1 MEITCYRVTAWLRM
15 NLECY
20 WTLTFMTM
28 SLNIEHRTSKCDL
41 RLPLL
46 QIIRNYL
53 VNIFLKRTI
62 SEKGNNYKIY
72 PLPVNNIYTSKMLY
86 SWKSVRTSSSLSK
99 NKSRKRNREKQQI
112 KTKTNKRSVHTH
124 TWRSRESKP
133 EDHIERIWSINMIKN
148 VSVKNV
154 KM

>member
-1 MEITCYRVTAWLRM
+1 MLQSDSLITYESWMLLDPYNYDDVIK
-15 NLECY
+15 Y
-20 WTLTFMTM
+20 WAQ
-28 SLNIEHRTSKCDL
+28 NIKVWFAPTITSNNSKL
-41 RLPLL
+41 FSE
-46 QIIRNYL
+46 Y
-53 VNIFLKRTI
+53 FLKRTI

-72 PLPVNNIYTSKMLY
+72 PLPVNNFYTSKMLY
-86 SWKSVRTSSSLSK
+86 SWKSVRTSSLLSK
-99 NKSRKRNREKQQI
+99 NKSRKRDREKQQI

>member
-1 MEITCYRVTAWLRM
+1 MLQSYSLITYESWL
-15 NLECY
+15 LLDPY
-20 WTLTFMTM
+20 IYDDVIKHWAQ
-28 SLNIEHRTSKCDL
+28 NIKVWFTPTITSNNSKL
-41 RLPLL
+41 FSE
-46 QIIRNYL
+46 Y
-53 VNIFLKRTI
+53 FLKRTI

-72 PLPVNNIYTSKMLY
+72 PLPVNNFYTSKMLY
-86 SWKSVRTSSSLSK
+86 SWKSVRHRYPKTRVEREIERN
-99 NKSRKRNREKQQI
+99 NKLKQKQ
-112 KTKTNKRSVHTH
+112 TKEAYTH

>member
-1 MEITCYRVTAWLRM
+1 MLQSNSLITYESWMLLDPYIYDDVIK
-15 NLECY
+15 Y
-20 WTLTFMTM
+20 WAQ
-28 SLNIEHRTSKCDL
+28 NIKVWFTPTITSNNSKL
-41 RLPLL
+41 FSE
-46 QIIRNYL
+46 Y
-53 VNIFLKRTI
+53 FLKRTI

-72 PLPVNNIYTSKMLY
+72 PLPVNNFYTSKMLY
-86 SWKSVRTSSSLSK
+86 SWNSVRTSSSLSK
-99 NKSRKRNREKQQI
+99 NKSRKRDREKQQ
-112 KTKTNKRSVHTH
+112 KQTKEAYTH